1 MAHAS
6 VLPSRPLSTRKDD
19 GQTLAILSGIK
30 FKEKA
35 DRAPRAKSMAKQDA
49 TLKGW
54 RYSRPEEGGLA
65 DTIVG
70 CHFYEHA

>member
-1 MAHAS
+1 
-6 VLPSRPLSTRKDD
+6 
-19 GQTLAILSGIK
+19 LAILSGIK

-35 DRAPRAKSMAKQDA
+35 DRAPRAKSKAKQDA

-54 RYSRPEEGGLA
+54 RYTRPEEGGLA